1 LAKKAKKTAAKSPK
15 RKAAKKPVGRGKA
28 QKRPS
33 APGKRASAKRGRSRV
48 EKTRASKTK
57 VAARAAATRK
67 AQKAEPQR
75 SRLASAAKVA
85 AGVALLA
92 YDEVAKRMPWAK
104 NKNDPIALLKTDH
117 RRFEALLKEGEDTTE
132 RARKG
137 RREILT
143 ALTKEINVHE
153 AIEEKLLY
161 PALQPHAEAHD
172 LVLESYQEH
181 HVADMVV
188 KELHE
193 VSTNDEQ
200 WGAKFKVFKEN
211 LTHHISEEENKL
223 FPIAR
228 GVLKKE
234 ELLALGKKMRALKS
248 ELEN

>member
-1 LAKKAKKTAAKSPK
+1 MAKKAKKKAAKSPK

-104 NKNDPIALLKTDH
+104 NENDPRSWSVPDRVTTLMTD
-117 RRFEALLKEGEDTTE
+117 EAD
-132 RARKG
+132 RPDSAVNRW
-137 RREILT
+137 
-143 ALTKEINVHE
+143 V
-153 AIEEKLLY
+153 AIWN
-161 PALQPHAEAHD
+161 
-172 LVLESYQEH
+172 S
-181 HVADMVV
+181 
-188 KELHE
+188 
-193 VSTNDEQ
+193 
-200 WGAKFKVFKEN
+200 
-211 LTHHISEEENKL
+211 
-223 FPIAR
+223 
-228 GVLKKE
+228 
-234 ELLALGKKMRALKS
+234 
-248 ELEN
+248 